1 MSRIRVVL
9 ADDYQPIVAKVR
21 GILGAEFETIA
32 TAENGNQ
39 AVDSVLN
46 LDADVLITDISMPVV
61 NGLQAAERLQMANC
75 RARIVF
81 LTLHEEQAFV
91 SAAFAAGASAYV
103 LKSRLWT
110 DLIPAIRE
118 ALLGNI
124 FVSQPLKNLASL
136 DSSSNKAL
144 VSERG
149 KRME

>member
-1 MSRIRVVL
+1 MSKIRVVL
-9 ADDYQPIVAKVR
+9 ADDHQPMVAKVR
-21 GILGAEFETIA
+21 EIIGQEFEVLG

-46 LDADVLITDISMPVV
+46 LDPDVLITDISMPVA
-61 NGLQAAERLQMANC
+61 NGLQAAERLHMANC

-81 LTLHEEQAFV
+81 LTVHEDQVFV

-110 DLIPAIRE
+110 DLITPIRE
-118 ALLGNI
+118 SLLGNN

-136 DSSSNKAL
+136 DPSSNTAL
-144 VSERG
+144 VS
-149 KRME
+149 

>member
-1 MSRIRVVL
+1 MSTIRVVL
-9 ADDYQPIVAKVR
+9 ADDYRPIVAKVR
-21 GILGAEFETIA
+21 GILGEEFEVIG
-32 TAENGNQ
+32 TAENGNE
-39 AVDSVLN
+39 AVDLVLT

-61 NGLQAAERLQMANC
+61 NGFQAAERLQMANC

-91 SAAFAAGASAYV
+91 SAAFAAGVSAYV

-110 DLIPAIRE
+110 DLIPAIHE

-136 DSSSNKAL
+136 DSFSNKAL
-144 VSERG
+144 VS
-149 KRME
+149 